1 MNSNVPNVNKL
12 GALADGKST
21 YERWAEEQEV
31 PIVKAFFIQNLNQ
44 VVLGPWE
51 RKGGRGAIINLEGTG
66 DTDDAY
72 ICEIASGGK
81 SSPERHVYEE
91 LVYVLEGRGAT
102 TIWQEAGAKQTF
114 EWQPGKS
121 VCDSAQRVVP
131 ALQRQRASVGALHC
145 IYLRAAHDEPTE

>member
-1 MNSNVPNVNKL
+1 MNSNVPNVDKL

-81 SSPERHVYEE
+81 SSPS
-91 LVYVLEGRGAT
+91 AT
-102 TIWQEAGAKQTF
+102 SM
-114 EWQPGKS
+114 KS
-121 VCDSAQRVVP
+121 SFMFWKAAAQRP
-131 ALQRQRASVGALHC
+131 YGR
-145 IYLRAAHDEPTE
+145 RAAPSRLSNGKPAACL